1 MLTVR
6 GETAGGLTLRP
17 RPVEHVDQAEAVTR
31 QNAFVSLELGTKNIL
46 HMRFV
51 SVVRL
56 QTLTVGTVLHCV
68 GGPDLVNDCLTAMHV
83 R

>member
-17 RPVEHVDQAEAVTR
+17 RPVEHVDQAVAVTR
-31 QNAFVSLELGTKNIL
+31 QNALVPLQLSTKNIL
-46 HMRFV
+46 HMRLV

-56 QTLTVGTVLHCV
+56 QTLAVGTVLHCV
-68 GGPDLVNDCLTAMHV
+68 GGPDLFSDCLTAMHV